1 MVWNLFSEQQ
11 LDLSRRP
18 ARGLEGVEALHS
30 LWPFAGLD
38 AVINILV
45 ARDLYA
51 LIEMWLLAG
60 AGGNEVGAL
69 PYYALT

>member
-1 MVWNLFSEQQ
+1 LTYREDRLAGWKGW
-11 LDLSRRP
+11 RP
-18 ARGLEGVEALHS
+18 CILYGR
-30 LWPFAGLD
+30 FAGLD

-60 AGGNEVGAL
+60 AGGTEVGAL
-69 PYYALT
+69 LYYALA